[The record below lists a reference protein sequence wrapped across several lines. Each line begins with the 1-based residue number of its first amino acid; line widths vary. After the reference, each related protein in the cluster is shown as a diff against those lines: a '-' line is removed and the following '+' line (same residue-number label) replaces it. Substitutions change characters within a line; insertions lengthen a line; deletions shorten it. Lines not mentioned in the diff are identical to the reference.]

1 MKICDVI
8 IIAGPGVTVKE
19 IRWLNDTLKSMFSV
33 IWDRYVGSSL
43 TGIFHDCDFAEESGE
58 VSWEGNVFDYSSYD
72 RPDGDRIIIMKEK
85 TDREYLIS
93 QALDLVPEGIQI
105 YDKNACAVHFNK
117 RSREISQ
124 IPSSMD
130 IEGRYLLDMIY
141 SLITLSSVGSLAV
154 YLTVVAST
162 SSTPGMA

>member
-1 MKICDVI
+1 
-8 IIAGPGVTVKE
+8 
-19 IRWLNDTLKSMFSV
+19 
-33 IWDRYVGSSL
+33 
-43 TGIFHDCDFAEESGE
+43 
-58 VSWEGNVFDYSSYD
+58 
-72 RPDGDRIIIMKEK
+72 MKEE

-130 IEGRYLLDMIY
+130 IEGRYLLDMYNLDESISTTMT
-141 SLITLSSVGSLAV
+141 SLRTGEPVINRVDHYNSSDGTFIATANSAFPVTKNGVIVGSVVFEQDKKIVSSYISRMVGGVGQRTAV
-154 YLTVVAST
+154 RTRRRVIAYVEDSGVFFVNACYH
-162 SSTPGMA
+162 